1 MSLALA
7 LGLLPRLG
15 LALRAPL
22 SRIALLTL
30 LSGRVLVLSLGL
42 TRRRSL
48 GFAMALSLAVRL
60 LLGLPLGLGLRLA
73 LRLRLR
79 LALLL
84 RLMRGWPALPLLF
97 VLLTRLTAFAAVRVL
112 LLRPGGAARQ
122 RGGRQ
127 QGGEDGSVHG
137 AGDLCSGAL
146 RDAVRPDGV
155 TRRPRFRSM
164 PPSSA
169 PDRTVCIGALAS
181 MLPNQAASSASSR

>member
-48 GFAMALSLAVRL
+48 GFTMALSLAVRL

-73 LRLRLR
+73 
-79 LALLL
+79 
-84 RLMRGWPALPLLF
+84 
-97 VLLTRLTAFAAVRVL
+97 
-112 LLRPGGAARQ
+112 
-122 RGGRQ
+122 
-127 QGGEDGSVHG
+127 
-137 AGDLCSGAL
+137 
-146 RDAVRPDGV
+146 
-155 TRRPRFRSM
+155 
-164 PPSSA
+164 
-169 PDRTVCIGALAS
+169 
-181 MLPNQAASSASSR
+181 